1 MDRAVFPPCSLAF
14 KKTYLCQHI
23 AASRTV
29 VVSSPDPMAGPCQ
42 PKPPPETPG
51 QSQASPAQS
60 LVGSF
65 LLSPESWCKEGFVV
79 ALGVL
84 SPSARCP
91 G

>member
-29 VVSSPDPMAGPCQ
+29 VVSGANPMAGPCQ
-42 PKPPPETPG
+42 PKPP
-51 QSQASPAQS
+51 QASPAQS
-60 LVGSF
+60 LVGLF